1 MKISVFL
8 RPLALIIIF
17 AASSVVFSQGS
28 TSKNISDEK
37 WQEDI
42 SYLLDNLGKV
52 HVNPYHTASKTNIEL
67 ALNDLKGKVPR
78 LGENEILARI
88 AEAVAMIG
96 DGHSAINIFN
106 FHNNGYSAYPFHVF
120 PLKLYV
126 FSDGLFVLDGDPH
139 YKELFGKRV
148 TKFNGRNI
156 NEVTGMIGKLVPG
169 DNEFSLKNNLPAYLV
184 VSEFLNGMGIIEN
197 SNELKVT
204 ALSNDGIE
212 TNVTVNAAEMKNVHH
227 GHGTG
232 SDKSLPLYMRNSEK
246 NYWYE
251 YLPESKTLYINYRR
265 VLIDPADSLRN
276 FCKRLEDFV
285 NTAEI
290 NRTIIDIRNNDGGNN
305 GTCQPFVNMI
315 SRNQKINSKG
325 KLFIITG
332 RQTFSAA
339 SYLLTKLEFNTAA
352 ILAGEPTGAS
362 PNHYGDNKPLVLPN
376 SKLEVRLS
384 SIFWENSFAGDKRKS
399 TEPQLAVEMTS
410 QDYFSGRD
418 PVLDAILKYE
428 YITPQTAPVNKNAA
442 GVYMYSAIQNLVI
455 SEKDNTLRMNIDQFD
470 FLGRSVSFVTTNL
483 YPAGGNSYNT
493 DIAGLRA
500 DIGKDEVKL
509 DYRGIEFTAKRVNG
523 ADITFSGLLA
533 ESKFKEAG
541 ELLRSLKESGAN
553 QTGIT
558 EYLINS
564 LGYKALAKKDFEG
577 AISLFA
583 LNCELYPSSANTYDS
598 LGEAYMLS
606 GNFFMATESYRRSV
620 ELDPKNQNAV
630 KMLEKLSK

>member
-1 MKISVFL
+1 MKISVIL
-8 RPLALIIIF
+8 RPLALFIIF
-17 AASSVVFSQGS
+17 TAAATVFSQQ
-28 TSKNISDEK
+28 TRTKTFSDEK

-42 SYLLDNLGKV
+42 SYLLDNLEKV

-106 FHNNGYSAYPFHVF
+106 MHNNGMPSYPLHFF
-120 PLKLYV
+120 PIKLYM
-126 FSDGLFVLDGDPH
+126 FSDGLYAVEGDPA
-139 YKELFGKRV
+139 YKDLFGSRV
-148 TKFNGRNI
+148 TKLNGRDI
-156 NEVTGMIGKLVPG
+156 NEVIGVIEKLVPR
-169 DNEFSLKNNLPAYLV
+169 DNEYSLLNNLPYYLV
-184 VSEFLNGMGIIEN
+184 ISEFLNGMGIIEDP
-197 SNELKVT
+197 NELKVT
-204 ALSNDGIE
+204 AISKDGSE
-212 TNVTVNAAEMKNVHH
+212 VNVTVKAAEMKNMHH

-276 FCKRLEDFV
+276 LCKRLEEFV
-285 NTAEI
+285 STADI
-290 NRTIIDIRNNDGGNN
+290 KRTVIDIRNNDGGNN

-315 SRNQKINSKG
+315 SRSSKMNVKG
-325 KLFIITG
+325 RLFIVTG

-352 ILAGEPTGAS
+352 IIAGEPTGAS
-362 PNHYGDNKPLVLPN
+362 PNHYGDNRPIVLPN
-376 SKLEVRLS
+376 SNLEIRLS
-384 SIFWENSFAGDKRKS
+384 SIFWQNSFEGDKRRS
-399 TEPQLAVEMTS
+399 TEPELAVEMSS

-418 PVLDAILKYE
+418 PVIDAILKYE
-428 YITPQTAPVNKNAA
+428 YVSPQTAPVNKNAA
-442 GVYMYSAIQNLVI
+442 GTYSFSAIQSLVI
-455 SEKDNTLRMNIDQFD
+455 SEKDNMLRMNIDQFD
-470 FLGRSVSFVTTNL
+470 FLGRNVGFVSTSL
-483 YPAGGNSYNT
+483 YPAGSNSYNT
-493 DIAGLRA
+493 DIAGLKA
-500 DIGKDEVKL
+500 EVGKNSIKL
-509 DYRGIEFTAKRVNG
+509 NYRGIEFTVNKVSG
-523 ADITFSGLLA
+523 EESTFSGLLA
-533 ESKFKEAG
+533 EGRFKDAA
-541 ELLRSLKESGAN
+541 ELIRNMKESGAN

-558 EYLINS
+558 ENLINS

-577 AISLFA
+577 AIALFG
-583 LNCELYPSSANTYDS
+583 LNCELYPGSANTFDS

-630 KMLEKLSK
+630 NMLEKLTK

>member
-28 TSKNISDEK
+28 TSKNISDER

-376 SKLEVRLS
+376 SKLEVRLP

>member
-106 FHNNGYSAYPFHVF
+106 FHNNGNSAYPFHVF

-148 TKFNGRNI
+148 SKFNGRNI